1 MDMLLKTFRL
11 KIDTKSISDDGE
23 YASFRGYAST
33 FGNEDSYGDVI
44 EKGAFTKTANEAN
57 GTLPMLWQ
65 HDTDEVIGTY
75 PQMAENEHGLE
86 VEGRIVLATQRGREA
101 HALLKAGAIK
111 AMSIGFTIPEGK
123 ADFDQQTQTRSIREV
138 RLWEISLVTFPANT
152 RAAITQVKNR
162 ELRGEADDVA
172 EMKRELAALRA
183 ILEQRWDGSAS
194 NYSDAEWAKAC
205 ILDRGADVDGKAR
218 YSLPIATP
226 GNSYSSDP
234 DKGGVAAAAGRIGQV
249 KNASSS
255 AISTAYSR
263 LAAAYRKLGLDV
275 PPSVA
280 EHSKTDTTEI
290 QLREFLSGMGHK
302 RAASALADGEAEA
315 AETAVRTLIAEM
327 RSHVNRELL
336 EV

>member
-1 MDMLLKTFRL
+1 MLLKTFRL

-194 NYSDAEWAKAC
+194 NYSDSEWAKAC

-226 GNSYSSDP
+226 GNSYASDP